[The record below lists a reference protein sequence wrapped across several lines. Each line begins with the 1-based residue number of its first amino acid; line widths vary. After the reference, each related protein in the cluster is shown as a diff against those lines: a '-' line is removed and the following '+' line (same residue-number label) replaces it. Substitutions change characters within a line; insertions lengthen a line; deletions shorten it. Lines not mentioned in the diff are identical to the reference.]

1 MMNISK
7 KWHSTKQYFQCLS
20 SALKMNGRLLLLLT
34 AVIIT
39 PHVITYLYNIGFYWS
54 STYTVVMPLSV
65 VIILLFL
72 LILWTLVG
80 AISSLFSDM
89 KTATFNSVKWISL
102 IALAVYLFVT
112 IWLLLDIMGLYSL

>member
-1 MMNISK
+1 
-7 KWHSTKQYFQCLS
+7 
-20 SALKMNGRLLLLLT
+20 MNGRLLLLLT

-80 AISSLFSDM
+80 AIASLFSDM